1 MTLTNRFASFRAVR
15 KYIEHVDGW
24 LSDGEAKYLY
34 SLARFGPGKGS
45 IVEIGSWKGK
55 STIVLAAGSATSHR
69 ENIYAVDPH
78 KGGPDQESLG
88 LKNVDT
94 GREFRTNI
102 QTAGVDSQI
111 IPIVKPSTD
120 AVRDWRG
127 PIRLLWID
135 GDHSYEAVKNDFLVW
150 EPFVVQGGII
160 AFHDTYAW
168 EGPRKLVE
176 ERFLGSDDFTTIG
189 FVDTITAVR
198 KQPCSLAA
206 KVKLH
211 ALLAVRS
218 VYLMGREHKL
228 PGEVR
233 KWSKALLRAISAIR

>member
-1 MTLTNRFASFRAVR
+1 MTLGNSLASFGAVR
-15 KYIEHVDGW
+15 KHIELVDGW

-34 SLARFGPGKGS
+34 SLARFGPGQGS

-55 STIVLAAGSATSHR
+55 STIVLAAGSTISRR

-78 KGGPDQESLG
+78 RGGPDQESLG
-88 LKNVDT
+88 LMNIDT
-94 GREFRTNI
+94 EPEFRANI
-102 QTAGVDSQI
+102 AAAGVESQV
-111 IPIVKPSTD
+111 IPIVKGSTD
-120 AVRDWRG
+120 AARDWRG

-135 GDHSYEAVKNDFLVW
+135 GDHSYEAVKSDFLLW

-168 EGPRKLVE
+168 EGPRRLVE
-176 ERFLGSDDFTTIG
+176 ERFISSGDFTPIG

-198 KQPCSLAA
+198 KQPLSFKA
-206 KVKLH
+206 KWKLH
-211 ALLAVRS
+211 ALLAVRRI
-218 VYLMGREHKL
+218 YLMGREHKL

-233 KWSKALLRAISAIR
+233 KWSKAVLRAMSAIR